1 MGVKSAIE
9 NRFKNRDGVKIVKV
23 PKSMRP
29 TQESI
34 EKLGR
39 RISAQIRANRAMRYR
54 SEVEASKRV
63 CCRGG

>member
-1 MGVKSAIE
+1 MSAKSAMYE
-9 NRFKNRDGVKIVKV
+9 RFKDFIVPV

-63 CCRGG
+63 CCKGE

>member
-1 MGVKSAIE
+1 MSAKSAMYE
-9 NRFKNRDGVKIVKV
+9 RFKDFIVPV

-39 RISAQIRANRAMRYR
+39 RISAQITANRAMRYR

-63 CCRGG
+63 CCKGD

>member
-1 MGVKSAIE
+1 MSAKSAMHE
-9 NRFKNRDGVKIVKV
+9 RFKNRDGVKIVEV

-39 RISAQIRANRAMRYR
+39 QISAQIRANDAMRYR
-54 SEVEASKRV
+54 SMINASKRV
-63 CCRGG
+63 VCK

>member
-1 MGVKSAIE
+1 MSAKSAMYE
-9 NRFKNRDGVKIVKV
+9 RFKDFIVPV

-63 CCRGG
+63 CCKGD

>member
-1 MGVKSAIE
+1 MGAKSAMHE
-9 NRFKNRDGVKIVKV
+9 RFKDLIVPV

-34 EKLGR
+34 ERLGR

-63 CCRGG
+63 CCKGD

>member
-1 MGVKSAIE
+1 MSAKSAMYE
-9 NRFKNRDGVKIVKV
+9 RFKDFIVPV

-39 RISAQIRANRAMRYR
+39 RISAQIRANRAMRHR

-63 CCRGG
+63 CCKGD